1 MLKFK
6 SLSVALVASLSLFGG
21 TGCLKQMLLDGQ
33 IQSTRKASAAINTMS
48 DFEVARTV
56 AYNGAAQ
63 FEGMHYLAP
72 DNDDAL
78 FMLMKSWTSAAF
90 AFIEDDMEVAEDT
103 HGMDS
108 PEYEYQKARA
118 IAAYDR
124 AIYYGL
130 QLLDKQHEGFD
141 EARKND
147 EKLTAWLKQFEDKAD
162 GENLFWLGYAWL
174 SKTNVAKDDPAVVS
188 DLYVAVAFIK
198 RAIELDDTYMY
209 GSAHTALAAYHAR
222 TAMAELDEAKKEFD
236 RALAISGGK
245 MLLTKVQLATR
256 YYCMKGDKANY
267 EKILHEVLDAHD
279 PLPEARL
286 QNTIA
291 KRKAQR
297 YLSPARQENC
307 GF

>member
-1 MLKFK
+1 
-6 SLSVALVASLSLFGG
+6 
-21 TGCLKQMLLDGQ
+21 
-33 IQSTRKASAAINTMS
+33 
-48 DFEVARTV
+48 
-56 AYNGAAQ
+56 
-63 FEGMHYLAP
+63 
-72 DNDDAL
+72 
-78 FMLMKSWTSAAF
+78 
-90 AFIEDDMEVAEDT
+90 
-103 HGMDS
+103 
-108 PEYEYQKARA
+108 
-118 IAAYDR
+118 
-124 AIYYGL
+124 YGL
-130 QLLDKQHEGFD
+130 QLLDRQHEGFE

-279 PLPEARL
+279 
-286 QNTIA
+286 
-291 KRKAQR
+291 
-297 YLSPARQENC
+297 
-307 GF
+307 